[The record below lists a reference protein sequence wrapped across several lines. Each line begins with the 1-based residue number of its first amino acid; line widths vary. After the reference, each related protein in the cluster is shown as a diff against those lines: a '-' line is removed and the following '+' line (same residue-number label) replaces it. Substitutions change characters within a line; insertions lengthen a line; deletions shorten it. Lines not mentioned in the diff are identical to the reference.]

1 MTEKPVLTDQ
11 ERKEADALIFSWEN
25 FVAKERACARLSKDA
40 EEILLACYTQ
50 SRDKFAPQERRI
62 GEIIRVI
69 AMVLNFENEVGEWC
83 DQTCSQ
89 RGVGNPPPWF
99 GEKCREMC
107 KTAQKIFCTDSDSL
121 TMIIDMLRNLI
132 YRFPG
137 FVDNAIAFMAT
148 SVEAAN
154 SLEICWQQTQ
164 NDVRKLLKSLA
175 ENVNSVR
182 SPMYNALCV
191 WAESSEA
198 RREYL
203 QSKGVYIAPVNGF
216 NHAPAARSAA
226 MRPIRQEKP
235 KPKPAEPQATPP
247 VEEPWQIF
255 CVTPTG
261 TELES
266 FDLMLSGSGERLAQ
280 SLARHYRWTREPKPT
295 MSALRRI
302 IKTCPSQRTFLSKV
316 SVIPHGELNW
326 FSFRVGKK
334 HRIMARIKDEN
345 HSVFLMA
352 DHRTEL
358 RRAIG
363 KRKNES

>member
-1 MTEKPVLTDQ
+1 MPEQHVLTDQ

-25 FVAKERACARLSKDA
+25 FVAKERDSARLSKDA

-62 GEIIRVI
+62 GEIVRLIT
-69 AMVLNFENEVGEWC
+69 VLVDFENEIEKWC
-83 DQTCSQ
+83 DYTCSQ
-89 RGVGNPPPWF
+89 RGVGDPPPWF
-99 GEKCREMC
+99 GEKISKIC
-107 KTAQKIFCTDSDSL
+107 KNAQKVFRNDSDL
-121 TMIIDMLRNLI
+121 IPVATDVLRTLI
-132 YRFPG
+132 FRFPD
-137 FVDNAIAFMAT
+137 FVDKAIAFMET
-148 SVEAAN
+148 GIKTAN
-154 SLEICWQQTQ
+154 DLEICWQQTQ

-175 ENVNSVR
+175 ENACSVR
-182 SPMYNALCV
+182 GPMYDALRV

-216 NHAPAARSAA
+216 SHAKAAKPVA
-226 MRPIRQEKP
+226 MRPIRQEKLAP
-235 KPKPAEPQATPP
+235 KPVEPKAKPAP
-247 VEEPWQIF
+247 EEPWQIF